1 MYLALIT
8 IFALVNTSV
17 LSSVKEFTTYNLV
30 SHRGCVYQGGYLL
43 ESCEQQGVQ
52 SEKDCEKAC
61 TSVDECL
68 GYQYSMNELRC
79 FLFPSKST
87 FTSCPNGWQHEHGTN
102 SVMAETI
109 QDIVG
114 SKDGKQSDCNI
125 KIYLGYLCRDQFFC
139 NEVTTEVC
147 SRFP

>member
-1 MYLALIT
+1 MLINDFILINE
-8 IFALVNTSV
+8 IFKYYSFSLFKA
-17 LSSVKEFTTYNLV
+17 YNLV

-43 ESCEQQGVQ
+43 ESCEQQGLQ

-79 FLFPSKST
+79 FLFPSKSK

-102 SVMAETI
+102 SVMAETF
-109 QDIVG
+109 QELVA
-114 SKDGKQSDCNI
+114 SKDDHQSACYTKFYLG
-125 KIYLGYLCRDQFFC
+125 KIYHCFIHW
-139 NEVTTEVC
+139 
-147 SRFP
+147 